1 MRIEFLT
8 EDDPLYIL
16 PFFEEFLRSPSS
28 EFEIL
33 RISCS
38 SIMGKRSRVQM
49 VRELTALYGPF
60 GVARL
65 VSRVAVSRALSKFSI
80 KRDPAPYNRFA
91 HSSKGYGIAF
101 PKNSNP

>member
-8 EDDPLYIL
+8 QDDPLYIL
-16 PFFEEFLRSPSS
+16 PFFEEFLRSHSS

-65 VSRVAVSRALSKFSI
+65 VSRVAGSRALSKFPI
-80 KRDPAPYNRFA
+80 KTDGPPFPALSPIPQAHALTLLQNR
-91 HSSKGYGIAF
+91 I
-101 PKNSNP
+101 